1 MKPEEKKALLD
12 SAKAIYSISCDSV
25 HKAIAK
31 KDKNALDRASTAV
44 DFTALTIRVML
55 TSIGFSDEDIKNV
68 LA

>member
-1 MKPEEKKALLD
+1 MKPEEKKALID

-44 DFTALTIRVML
+44 ETIRVML